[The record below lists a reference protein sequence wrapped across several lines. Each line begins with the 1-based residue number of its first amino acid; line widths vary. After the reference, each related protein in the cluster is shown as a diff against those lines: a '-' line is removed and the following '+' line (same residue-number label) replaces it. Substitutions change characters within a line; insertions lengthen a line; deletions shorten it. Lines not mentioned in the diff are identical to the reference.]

1 MEYHLSDQPK
11 LSRPSFLD
19 LPDAVV
25 LRLCQYLPDT
35 SIHAASLSCRTL
47 NHIALDSFLARHGII
62 EPALEC
68 LVVLDGFDHD
78 GRLNLLHALN
88 LATSFQSTESLSLIF
103 LNADLSLVSRDLV
116 RCLGLMHRLS
126 PLRDVCIEF
135 RSTVYASETGPNQ
148 WDGKIQKEWNS
159 SVAELWIAVLQ
170 NPSVTSLKVRTQ
182 WAFVQ
187 NYKNYTSVTSMFGSR
202 RLGGIKTR
210 LVRTLRN
217 KRDTTIF
224 TRRALSELP
233 LGRCTIT
240 TLDVDSELLLLPP
253 IYQLIV
259 LTMQHSPITSLGL
272 HNAVLSPG
280 QWFRVFTDIVAA
292 VPDLTELE
300 ITQTDIAPEP
310 LCRFLCRLPQLARL
324 TIKPY
329 YGSTTHPP
337 PTVRDIPQFPHL
349 TKLSLHTDYLA
360 IFLRRPDALPR
371 AESLDIAMSIRDLIV
386 PSILPDLSLIH
397 RHSTLDITL
406 HVDGFSFLYSPTDA
420 MDCCIDFA
428 LAMGAKWGQVFG
440 RVQALVLRNLCCSVV
455 DSPEFS
461 RWLTLFPMLKTVS
474 WTDDYCDMGP
484 MHIFTREIARKV
496 TAAFIPEDIVAA
508 GQSSQIWSGNTLIPT
523 SAKTRFLDFPDDIL
537 LTLFEYLLSTELF
550 DLSLVS
556 RRLNVLALPVY
567 LDREGIF
574 DRSTGKY
581 TVMLWDRPEARD
593 SLAALTITLFPPHP
607 TSFSCCYIR
616 RPLHAYPVYPAINH
630 LRRLISFVQR
640 LSSIDEVSLHFG
652 VSSTILR
659 RSEEYDPLQHRWCS
673 LFEELLNVIVAKS
686 CTSLSVQGSPY
697 LFPAAEPWKERIL
710 EEHQK
715 TVTLSPPLR
724 TDVTMFSFEP
734 TSLLSPVFM
743 PWTIPVIQH
752 SQLTSIGI
760 FISAEDEHCLKIL
773 ADTIP
778 HLRVLE
784 IREQSSGQKL
794 LPISLIFGLLA
805 RLPML
810 QTLRIFDLYLNTDDV
825 PTSAPHLP
833 HLKVLT
839 GTDHYVRKL
848 LCANN
853 PLPSLQFLEIHVCLS
868 SGFSFDENL
877 GRTSL
882 SSIFMNLRRFN
893 LAPTVALT
901 VEFFSFQVDATWPL
915 GAFDAMLGADWLD
928 WCSCISTLKLEVKWR
943 LVPTWSYSQ
952 DVGMYLTILTQ
963 RLYRFSA
970 LSDIS
975 FNDGPHA
982 SEPSGVEASRTELIM
997 QAIQRG
1003 LPHIQKIQV
1012 NGKEC
1017 KGY

>member
-47 NHIALDSFLARHGII
+47 NQIALDNFLARHGII
-62 EPALEC
+62 EPAVEC
-68 LVVLDGFDHD
+68 LVILDGFDHD

-116 RCLGLMHRLS
+116 RCLGLVHRLS
-126 PLRDVCIEF
+126 PLRNVYIEF

-148 WDGKIQKEWNS
+148 WDEKIQREWNS

-182 WAFVQ
+182 WAFDQ
-187 NYKNYTSVTSMFGSR
+187 NHKNYTSDVTSMFGSR

-224 TRRALSELP
+224 TRRALSELH
-233 LGRCTIT
+233 LGRCAIT

-259 LTMQHSPITSLGL
+259 LTMQRSPITSLGL

-280 QWFRVFTDIVAA
+280 QWSRVFTDIVAA

-300 ITQTDIAPEP
+300 ITQTDMAPKP
-310 LCRFLCRLPQLARL
+310 LCRFLCQLPRLARL

-329 YGSTTHPP
+329 YGSATHRP

-371 AESLDIAMSIRDLIV
+371 AESLDIAMSIRYLMV
-386 PSILPDLSLIH
+386 PSILPDLSPIH
-397 RHSTLDITL
+397 RYSSPDITL
-406 HVDGFSFLYSPTDA
+406 HVDGFSFLYSTTDA

-440 RVQALVLRNLCCSVV
+440 SVKALVLHNLCCSVV

-474 WTDDYCDMGP
+474 WTDDYNYCDMGP

-496 TAAFIPEDIVAA
+496 TAFIPEDVATS
-508 GQSSQIWSGNTLIPT
+508 QSSQIWFDDNLIP
-523 SAKTRFLDFPDDIL
+523 KTRFLDFPDDIL

-556 RRLNVLALPVY
+556 RRLNVLALPIY
-567 LDREGIF
+567 LDRKGIF

-581 TVMLWDRPEARD
+581 TVTLWDRPEARD
-593 SLAALTITLFPPHP
+593 SLAALTITLFLPHP
-607 TSFSCCYIR
+607 TSLSYCYVR

-640 LSSIDEVSLHFG
+640 LSSINEVSLHFG
-652 VSSTILR
+652 VPSTILG
-659 RSEEYDPLQHRWCS
+659 RSEEYDPLQYRWCS

-686 CTSLSVQGSPY
+686 CTSLNVQGSPY

-715 TVTLSPPLR
+715 TIKLSPPLR
-724 TDVTMFSFEP
+724 TDITMFSFEP
-734 TSLLSPVFM
+734 ASLLSPVFM
-743 PWTIPVIQH
+743 PWTIPVLQH

-760 FISAEDEHCLKIL
+760 FISAEDQHYLKIL

-805 RLPML
+805 RLSML
-810 QTLRIFDLYLNTDDV
+810 QTLRVFDLYLNPDDV

-833 HLKVLT
+833 HLEVLT
-839 GTDHYVRKL
+839 GTDHYVQKL

-853 PLPSLQFLEIHVCLS
+853 PLPSLQFLEIHVCLP

-877 GRTSL
+877 GRPSL

-893 LAPTVALT
+893 LAPTLTLT

-915 GAFDAMLGADWLD
+915 GAFDAMLGADWSD
-928 WCSCISTLKLEVKWR
+928 WCSCITALKLEVKWR
-943 LVPTWSYSQ
+943 FAPPWSYSQ
-952 DVGMYLTILTQ
+952 DIGMYLPILTK
-963 RLYRFSA
+963 RLHRFSA

-975 FNDGPHA
+975 FNDRPHA
-982 SEPSGVEASRTELIM
+982 FESSGAEASRTELIV
-997 QAIQRG
+997 QAIQCG